1 MNKTE
6 RKKLNTLERV
16 FKGVANRKRI
26 AILEIIDKNPDYNLD
41 EIAKSLK
48 TNYQTT
54 AEHVRRIRAAGLIN
68 DHYKGRSKSYE
79 LSPFGKKILKIIQ
92 TFLV

>member
-1 MNKTE
+1 MEKLD

-16 FKGVANRKRI
+16 FKGVASRRRI
-26 AILEIIDKNPDYNLD
+26 AILEIIDKNSDYNLD

-54 AEHVRRIRAAGLIN
+54 AEHVRRLRIAGLIN
-68 DHYKGRSKSYE
+68 DGYKGKSKSYD
-79 LSPFGKKILKIIQ
+79 LSPFGKKILKIVR
-92 TFLV
+92 TFLD

>member
-1 MNKTE
+1 MD

-16 FKGVANRKRI
+16 FKGVASRRRI
-26 AILEIIDKNPDYNLD
+26 AILEIIKNDELCNLD
-41 EIAKSLK
+41 SIAKSLK

-54 AEHVRRIRAAGLIN
+54 AEHVRRLKTAGLIN
-68 DHYKGRSKSYE
+68 DGYKGKSKSYG
-79 LSPFGKKILKIIQ
+79 LFPFGKKILKIVQ